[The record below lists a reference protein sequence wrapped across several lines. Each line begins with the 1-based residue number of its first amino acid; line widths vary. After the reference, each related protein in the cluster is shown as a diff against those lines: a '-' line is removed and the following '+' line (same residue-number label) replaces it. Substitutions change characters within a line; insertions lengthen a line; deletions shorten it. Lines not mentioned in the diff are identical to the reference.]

1 MAQGIIAQMRVL
13 GGSLGI
19 AASTAILGVTQR
31 KELISTGLITTEQLA
46 NLQTAV
52 KDFTLVQKIA
62 VRQAYSDAFN
72 EDLSKDSHSKDGF

>member
-1 MAQGIIAQMRVL
+1 MFTAVAQGIIAQMRVL
-13 GGSLGI
+13 GGSIGI

-46 NLQTAV
+46 NLQTVV
-52 KDFTLVQKIA
+52 KDFTLEQKIA

-72 EDLSKDSHSKDGF
+72 EDLSNNRQP